1 MKKFS
6 DNKKIKIFGD
16 IIEKKKSGLLFN
28 SLIISDELKCDNIYP
43 TQFFINN
50 NKSSILDYEY
60 TNNTKLVKSNRTKS
74 QLMETPDLSL
84 PLTDVL
90 NIYDVDT
97 YDELIELIKKILFD
111 NGSIY
116 TIFRLVNTYT
126 RIYYN
131 DLKKINNSLIKIFK
145 LIFNKE
151 ATNHIEISKYKI
163 NEDKLSVFLN
173 KWFQKND
180 ENKFYLNIC
189 KDVENFLSDK
199 YEYN

>member
-16 IIEKKKSGLLFN
+16 IIEKKNSGLLFN
-28 SLIISDELKCDNIYP
+28 SLIISDELKSDNIYP

-60 TNNTKLVKSNRTKS
+60 TNNIKLVKSNRTKS

>member
-16 IIEKKKSGLLFN
+16 IIEKKNSGLLFN
-28 SLIISDELKCDNIYP
+28 SLIISDELKSDNIYP

-50 NKSSILDYEY
+50 NKSSILDFEY
-60 TNNTKLVKSNRTKS
+60 TNNIKLVKSNRTKS